1 MILRPIIRF
10 GRILPAIAMLA
21 GCYSMDIASN
31 AALDGDSIREA
42 PRAEHVVVSNY
53 GWYLFNRLPI
63 ACGNANPDAIFPWV
77 LFSNQV
83 TSSLLHDRMMEY
95 ASSRNANVKELTFF
109 RDEQIFFTP
118 PGTQFPI
125 PIPYVLCF
133 REVQFSGILM
143 PREKEEMP
151 Q

>member
-1 MILRPIIRF
+1 MFLRSIIRF

-31 AALDGDSIREA
+31 AALDGGTVREA
-42 PRAEHVVVSNY
+42 PHAEHVVVSNY
-53 GWYLFNRLPI
+53 GWYLFNWLPL
-63 ACGNANPDAIFPWV
+63 ACGNANPDAIFPWAF
-77 LFSNQV
+77 FSNQV

-143 PREKEEMP
+143 PRGKEEVSR
-151 Q
+151 